1 MTMNF
6 SKRTGAHVAVWCASL
21 VLSGC
26 FSSDDEQTPVPV
38 APVMIDVLKTVP
50 AAASETIAGLLAFQ
64 RDVLA
69 RPQADQDKAEPIDL
83 TGISIPSSET
93 AEPVEV

>member
-21 VLSGC
+21 VLAGC
-26 FSSDDEQTPVPV
+26 FSSDDETPVPV
-38 APVMIDVLKTVP
+38 APVMIDVLKVVP

-83 TGISIPSSET
+83 SAISIPSSET